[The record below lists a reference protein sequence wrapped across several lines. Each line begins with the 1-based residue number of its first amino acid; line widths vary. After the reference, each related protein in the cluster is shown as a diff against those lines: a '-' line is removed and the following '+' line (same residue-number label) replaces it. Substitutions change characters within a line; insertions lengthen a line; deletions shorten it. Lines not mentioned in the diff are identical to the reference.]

1 MASYHASSLA
11 SGRSRNIGVVLP
23 YVDRWFFA
31 TVLDGIASTLTAAG
45 YDAALYN
52 LQGENFRES
61 VLTDFLLRK
70 RLDAAAV
77 VSLRLT
83 PGETEQLFSAGIP
96 LVGIGGSLEGA
107 PTISVDDLNAGLRA
121 TNHLIQLGHCRI
133 AFIGGPPEA
142 GRSFPMSSDRRRGFE
157 RAMSTAG
164 LPIHER
170 DQLVS
175 DFTFLGAYQQVK
187 NLLAE
192 PEQRPTAVFAA
203 TDEMAAGAIL
213 AARDLGLEIPRD
225 LSVIGIDAHPL
236 GEAFGLTTID
246 QQAHHQ
252 GTRAA
257 QLLLRQLAG
266 EPVTAG
272 HELHRAHF
280 IARSSTAPLGSNSS
294 PA

>member
-1 MASYHASSLA
+1 M
-11 SGRSRNIGVVLP
+11 
-23 YVDRWFFA
+23 
-31 TVLDGIASTLTAAG
+31 
-45 YDAALYN
+45 
-52 LQGENFRES
+52 
-61 VLTDFLLRK
+61 LTDFLLRK
-70 RLDAAAV
+70 SLAAAAV

-203 TDEMAAGAIL
+203 TDEMSAGAIL

-280 IARSSTAPLGSNSS
+280 IARSSTAPPGSNSS